1 MSAHASF
8 NDLVRRVAGHHADV
22 AQPAPHVAPQPG
34 DIGIGRGGSAA
45 VPRRR
50 TTTHEIV
57 NARLRAGFRLVR
69 SAQLR
74 GGVTVDLDSPW
85 P

>member
-1 MSAHASF
+1 MTETM
-8 NDLVRRVAGHHADV
+8 NDLLRRAAGHRVDV
-22 AQPAPHVAPQPG
+22 AQPEPHVTPQPG

-45 VPRRR
+45 VSRRR
-50 TTTHEIV
+50 ATTNEVV

-74 GGVTVDLDSPW
+74 DGVSVDLDAPW
-85 P
+85 GR